1 MYNEKQG
8 DSEVNKLKAKILIVE
23 DEKDIA
29 DIMILYLKK
38 DGVETLWCDTGE
50 KGLDAVSEQVF
61 DLIVLDIN
69 LPGMDG
75 FETLRKIRQKSQIPV
90 IIVSARQE
98 DVDMILGFG
107 TGADDYVT
115 KPFSPSVL
123 TARIRAHLRRKED
136 SGNEAD
142 HVFSFGKFKLD
153 SNKQIL
159 SHDGKNINLSP
170 REMDLLIFLVLN
182 PGKAFSQEEL
192 YKKIWGNNFG
202 DLSTVSVHIRRLR
215 KKLGEDSSLP
225 RFIKTRYGFG
235 YYFQEDNVS

>member
-1 MYNEKQG
+1 MHAR
-8 DSEVNKLKAKILIVE
+8 LLIVE

-38 DGVETLWCDTGE
+38 DGVETVWEETGE
-50 KGLDAVSEQVF
+50 GALKALEETSF
-61 DLIVLDIN
+61 DLVVLDIN

-75 FETLRKIRQKSQIPV
+75 FETLRKLRQKTQIPV

-123 TARIRAHLRRKED
+123 VARIRAHLRRVED
-136 SGNEAD
+136 SSPDEPDLVFGNFHLDIHRRILTEN
-142 HVFSFGKFKLD
+142 GK
-153 SNKQIL
+153 I
-159 SHDGKNINLSP
+159 INLSP
-170 REMDLLIFLVLN
+170 REMELLLFLAAE

-192 YKKIWGNNFG
+192 YKQIWGNEFG
-202 DLSTVSVHIRRLR
+202 DMSTVSVHVRRLR
-215 KKLGEDSSLP
+215 RKLGEDANP
-225 RFIKTRYGFG
+225 RHIRTRYGYG
-235 YYFQEDNVS
+235 YYFQGDDIN

>member
-1 MYNEKQG
+1 MNA
-8 DSEVNKLKAKILIVE
+8 NILIIE

-29 DIMILYLKK
+29 DIIMLYLKK
-38 DGVETLWCDTGE
+38 DGVETTWKDTGE
-50 KGLDAVSEQVF
+50 TGLRTALEDPY

-75 FETLRKIRQKSQIPV
+75 FETLRKIRQKSRVPV

-123 TARIRAHLRRKED
+123 VARIRAHLRRRED
-136 SGNEAD
+136 MQEEEGND
-142 HVFSFGKFKLD
+142 FSFGSFVLD
-153 SNKQIL
+153 RNRQIL
-159 SHDGKNINLSP
+159 TRNGKTVNLSP
-170 REMDLLIFLVLN
+170 REMDLLLYLVN
-182 PGKAFSQEEL
+182 QPGKAFSQEEL
-192 YKKIWGNNFG
+192 YSSVWGNDFG

-215 KKLGEDSSLP
+215 RKLGEDTANP
-225 RFIKTRYGFG
+225 KYIRTRYGYG
-235 YYFQEDNVS
+235 YFFQGDDAS

>member
-1 MYNEKQG
+1 M
-8 DSEVNKLKAKILIVE
+8 KAKILIIE

-29 DIMILYLKK
+29 DIIMLYLKK
-38 DGVETLWCDTGE
+38 DGVETLWKDSGE
-50 KGLDAVSEQVF
+50 AGLNTLYEEDF

-75 FETLRKIRQKSQIPV
+75 YETLRKIRQKSPIPV

-107 TGADDYVT
+107 SGADDYVT

-123 TARIRAHLRRKED
+123 VARIRAHLRRQD
-136 SGNEAD
+136 DAGQNRPIND
-142 HVFSFGKFKLD
+142 FSFGSYTLD
-153 SNKQIL
+153 MNRRIL
-159 SHDGKNINLSP
+159 TMKGDMVNLSP
-170 REMDLLIFLVLN
+170 REMDLLVYLVQQ

-192 YKKIWGNNFG
+192 YKGVWGNDFG

-215 KKLGEDSSLP
+215 RKLGEDTASP
-225 RFIKTRYGFG
+225 RYIRTRYGYG
-235 YYFQEDNVS
+235 YYFQGDDAL